1 MLPPLSKHMLPFL
14 SMYWI
19 STQSYG
25 TALALYTSGKLCFL
39 LWRSFLMRLRPL
51 SLAMCSGDSVF
62 RCQSR
67 MQYVFPFFYQSLGP
81 PFCLPLLRLSDCSPS
96 LSLSPPLNWSPPIS
110 HPPLLVRS
118 ICSSFL
124 RLDQVSRPLI
134 PFPVQSNHGACL
146 HVVWLV
152 STGAVEGSLDLLES
166 LWSVLLRRCWCRG
179 VDDRSS
185 AHWSMPVA
193 VMNGRDPAS
202 GLVVLGWSVQV
213 VCRGGGA
220 RLRF

>member
-96 LSLSPPLNWSPPIS
+96 LSLSPPQLITPHLPPSP
-110 HPPLLVRS
+110 
-118 ICSSFL
+118 
-124 RLDQVSRPLI
+124 SRPIDMFFFSPIGSGFPPPYTL
-134 PFPVQSNHGACL
+134 PVQSNHGACL